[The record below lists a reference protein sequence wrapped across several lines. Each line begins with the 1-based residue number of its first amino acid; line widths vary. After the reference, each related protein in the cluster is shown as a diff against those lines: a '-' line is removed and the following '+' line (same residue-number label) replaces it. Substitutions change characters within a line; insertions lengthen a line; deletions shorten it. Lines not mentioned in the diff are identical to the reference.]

1 MATLQ
6 TTFMGIP
13 LRSPLVVAASTLSNQ
28 IDRIQ
33 RAEAAGAG
41 ALVKGSVFEE
51 QIELEQAALKTG
63 TLHIDSE
70 HVREAFVH
78 FSTLDSEAARVHLM
92 WVKKARDAVEMPII
106 ASLNAATPSGWVSY
120 ARELENL
127 GVDGL
132 ELNVYMVAAA
142 PTMTAMDVEAQLFEM
157 VGNVIG
163 AVDIPVSVKLG
174 PFYTSLSH
182 VAHHLDRMGV
192 AGLVLFNRFLQP
204 DINIEAITLERDL
217 HLSTPEELR
226 LPLRWTA
233 ILANQVECDIAL
245 TTGVH
250 SAEDA
255 IKAIL
260 AGGQVVQMASIL
272 YVKGFG
278 YLRDVAAEMLKW
290 MDEKGY
296 GSLDDFRGLLSQ
308 PQTDD
313 PAAFERAEYVKLITS
328 KH

>member
-6 TTFMGIP
+6 TTYMGIP

-41 ALVKGSVFEE
+41 AVVKGSIFEE
-51 QIELEQAALKTG
+51 QIELEQAAVRNG
-63 TLHIDSE
+63 ALHVDVQ
-70 HVREAFVH
+70 HVEEALVH
-78 FSTLDSEAARVHLM
+78 FSTLDNEAARVHLM
-92 WVKKARDAVEMPII
+92 WVKKAREAVEMPII

-132 ELNVYMVAAA
+132 ELNVYMVAAT
-142 PTMTAMDVEAQLFEM
+142 PTTTAMDVEAQLFEM

-260 AGGQVVQMASIL
+260 AGGQVVQMASAL

-328 KH
+328 KR